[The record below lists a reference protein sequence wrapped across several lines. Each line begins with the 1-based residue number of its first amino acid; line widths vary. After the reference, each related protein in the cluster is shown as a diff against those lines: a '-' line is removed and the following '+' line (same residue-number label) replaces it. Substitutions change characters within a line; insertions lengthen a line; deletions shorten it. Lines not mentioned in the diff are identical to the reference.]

1 MSHSHCLLHKHTLTC
16 VYMHMR
22 TSTPG
27 GKAKSSEE
35 NASPII
41 HLTVHMHHFIKS
53 YPACYMQTFPS
64 RHAFVSRKSPVFVLS
79 TLQLMQHF
87 LSGHFRGIS
96 HICKCAKQL
105 SLLSY
110 GRLCAYFC
118 PIGRSISTQVFDM
131 QTNFIEVIKPR
142 ACSAGN
148 YTSVM

>member
-35 NASPII
+35 NASPVI

-96 HICKCAKQL
+96 HICKCAKTVVPSELWQIVRL
-105 SLLSY
+105 FLSY
-110 GRLCAYFC
+110 WSLNIYSGF
-118 PIGRSISTQVFDM
+118 
-131 QTNFIEVIKPR
+131 
-142 ACSAGN
+142 
-148 YTSVM
+148 